1 MTETVNSERICLKK
15 KYKDLIFYILLIAIP
30 LAQFC
35 IFYIYVNFNSVLL
48 AFKRFDYDTGLYR
61 YVGVENFAR
70 VFRDFASSELVSASV
85 KNSLIA
91 YAVGLLFGTG
101 LALLF
106 SYYIY
111 KKSFG
116 QKFFQVM
123 LFLPSIVSSVAMVM
137 MFKYFTD
144 LALPEV
150 INKIFPGSEFI
161 GFLSEENTRFGT
173 LLFFCIWA
181 GFGSNVLL
189 YVGAMNGINDSIV
202 EAAHLD
208 GCGTMREFISITFP
222 MIFPTFT
229 TLFIVNIAGIATNQ
243 INAYLFYG
251 LDVPPNCYTLGF
263 YMFKDLVTG
272 TAGLSEYP
280 YLSAMGLVMTV
291 VVTPIVLVVRKLLI
305 KFGPSA
311 E

>member
-1 MTETVNSERICLKK
+1 
-15 KYKDLIFYILLIAIP
+15 
-30 LAQFC
+30 
-35 IFYIYVNFNSVLL
+35 
-48 AFKRFDYDTGLYR
+48 
-61 YVGVENFAR
+61 
-70 VFRDFASSELVSASV
+70 
-85 KNSLIA
+85 
-91 YAVGLLFGTG
+91 
-101 LALLF
+101 
-106 SYYIY
+106 
-111 KKSFG
+111 
-116 QKFFQVM
+116 
-123 LFLPSIVSSVAMVM
+123 
-137 MFKYFTD
+137 
-144 LALPEV
+144 
-150 INKIFPGSEFI
+150 
-161 GFLSEENTRFGT
+161 
-173 LLFFCIWA
+173 
-181 GFGSNVLL
+181 
-189 YVGAMNGINDSIV
+189 MNGINDSIV